1 MKTYAAALVAALSL
15 APLAAAPAAAPAAA
29 DGGSCYWRNVTLV
42 AGPGAG
48 VVTGTPGDDVVL
60 VTGSGVTLNTLEGD
74 DRVCV
79 SGALDVTVDS
89 GPGRDIVVL
98 TDTGDAAP
106 TGSVEGGDDG
116 DELVLY
122 SNSAVD
128 ADLQQD
134 RVQFYGT
141 TNQAPT
147 AISVHGFRDLRL
159 AAPGVSATGDRR
171 DNRIVMSG
179 CPGTAFASGRQGDDR
194 IRLTSGP
201 LTCPGTAKAVFSGG
215 PGDDRL
221 YGGSR
226 NDLLR
231 GGPGRDLADGGP
243 GFDRCL
249 TSEKVRDCER

>member
-1 MKTYAAALVAALSL
+1 MKTYAAALVAALAL
-15 APLAAAPAAAPAAA
+15 APVATAPAAPAAAAA
-29 DGGSCYWRNVTLV
+29 DAGSCYWRNVTLV

-48 VVTGTPGDDVVL
+48 VVTGTSGDDVVL
-60 VTGSGVTLNTLEGD
+60 VTGSGVTVNTLEGD

-79 SGALDVTVDS
+79 SGALDVTVDT

-106 TGSVEGGDDG
+106 TGSYEGGDDG

-122 SNSAVD
+122 SPTAVD
-128 ADLQQD
+128 ANLQRD
-134 RVQFYGT
+134 RVQWYGT
-141 TNQAPT
+141 GNQAPT
-147 AISVHGFRDLRL
+147 QATVHGFRDLRL

-179 CPGTAFASGRQGDDR
+179 CSTAIATGRQGDDR
-194 IRLTSGP
+194 IRLTTGP
-201 LTCPGTAKAVFSGG
+201 LDCRGGAKAVFTGG
-215 PGDDRL
+215 PGNDRL

-243 GFDRCL
+243 GIDRCL